1 MDWGKIR
8 KDYIAG
14 KGTYRELAKK
24 YGAPMRTLA
33 AKAKAEDWVGLR
45 EQACNRAATNTVD
58 RVATANGKVDTSL
71 QAAAA
76 ALAAKALEGIQN
88 TNPEEARALKAYSGV
103 LRDLKE
109 VLNIRPELDI
119 KEQEAR
125 IEKLRRENARDEEAW
140 KAQEIAIIYGGA
152 AEWAE

>member
-1 MDWGKIR
+1 MDWNRIR

-14 KGTYRELAKK
+14 KGSYRELAKK

-33 AKAKAEDWVGLR
+33 AKARAEDWVGLR
-45 EQACNRAATNTVD
+45 EQACNKAATNTAD
-58 RVATANGKVDTSL
+58 LVATANGKVDTSL

-88 TNPEEARALKAYSGV
+88 TNPEEARTLKAYSGV

-125 IEKLRRENARDEEAW
+125 IEKLRRE
-140 KAQEIAIIYGGA
+140 AQEAIEDKTREVSVTFGGA
-152 AEWAE
+152 EEWAE

>member
-1 MDWGKIR
+1 MDWNRIR

-24 YGAPMRTLA
+24 YNVPLKTLA
-33 AKAKAEDWVGLR
+33 RRAKSEKWFELR
-45 EQACNRAATNTVD
+45 KQSGNKAATKAAEA
-58 RVATANGKVDTSL
+58 VANASSRVDTSL

-76 ALAAKALEGIQN
+76 ALVAKALEGIQN

-125 IEKLRRENARDEEAW
+125 IEKLRRENARDEEAG
-140 KAQEIAIIYGGA
+140 KAQEIEITYGGA